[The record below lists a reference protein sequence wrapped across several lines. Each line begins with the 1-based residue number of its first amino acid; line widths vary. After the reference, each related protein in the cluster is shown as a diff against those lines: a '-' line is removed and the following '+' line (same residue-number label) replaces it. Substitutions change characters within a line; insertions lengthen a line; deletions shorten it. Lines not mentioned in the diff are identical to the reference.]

1 MQINLDVPEI
11 NSSAIILAKRHGLT
25 EVFGCARMY
34 YGTAPKVDWNK
45 IFGITT
51 FELG

>member
-11 NSSAIILAKRHGLT
+11 NTSAMGLAKRHGLS

-34 YGTAPKVDWNK
+34 YGEAPNIDWNK